1 MLQLFVF
8 QSCRDARWFVNGRRI
23 DGSPLFVVD
32 YGVNIGVGG
41 VGGDCGLVNSGDGE
55 LARSIANH
63 HELVVNQNINEN
75 KDEIL
80 QIEINVWQ

>member
-1 MLQLFVF
+1 M
-8 QSCRDARWFVNGRRI
+8 NGRI
-23 DGSPLFVVD
+23 NDGSPLFVID

-41 VGGDCGLVNSGDGE
+41 VGGDCGLVKSGDYG
-55 LARSIANH
+55 LATSKANH

-80 QIEINVWQ
+80 QVEIYV